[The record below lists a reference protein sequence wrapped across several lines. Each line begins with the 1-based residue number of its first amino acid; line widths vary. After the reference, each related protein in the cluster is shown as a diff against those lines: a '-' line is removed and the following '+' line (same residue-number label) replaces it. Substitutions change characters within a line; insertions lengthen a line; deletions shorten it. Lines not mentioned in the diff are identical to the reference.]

1 MKKPLTKIIKGKTVE
16 VGFDHNVRVAL
27 DKFSEALEAKKLDDK
42 AKEEAEEVLRLA
54 LGDAEFATISG
65 QKAFKMMQVIMDR
78 PDLKKLQEEFP
89 EVYKAVAV
97 DGSYEFIRAIN

>member
-1 MKKPLTKIIKGKTVE
+1 MKKPLTNTIKGKTVE

-27 DKFSEALEAKKLDDK
+27 DKFSEALEAKKLADK

-78 PDLKKLQEEFP
+78 PDLKKLQAEFP
-89 EVYKAVAV
+89 EVYTAVAV
-97 DGSYEFIRAIN
+97 DGSYEFIKAIN